1 VTTTAPRPTELE
13 IVAFVDQVR
22 THLRG
27 LTDEERDDLTIGLQA
42 DLADQLA
49 DGGAWIDLD
58 DPRAYAAELRAAAGL
73 PGPTRRLS
81 VQSLQRAPLPRVV
94 GVEAALDS
102 FRAGFL
108 HAVGSRPWS
117 AATWDVVRE
126 LGPIWW
132 AARAWIALAVLD
144 AARDHPVSLV
154 PSFGHPITAFTALA
168 AALVRSVLLGLG
180 RLQPGPGAR
189 GHLAGRLAVLALN
202 VAVLVGVCTLYVP
215 MPGYMVAANSCI

>member
-13 IVAFVDQVR
+13 IAAFVDQVR

-27 LTDEERDDLTIGLQA
+27 LTDEERDDLTIGLEA

-49 DGGAWIDLD
+49 DGEAWIDLD
-58 DPRAYAAELRAAAGL
+58 DPRAYAAELRGAAGL
-73 PGPTRRLS
+73 PGPARRLS
-81 VQSLQRAPLPRVV
+81 AQTFQRAPLPRVV

-102 FRAGFL
+102 LRAGFL
-108 HAVGSRPWS
+108 HAIRSRPWS

-144 AARDHPVSLV
+144 AARDHPISLV
-154 PSFGHPITAFTALA
+154 PSFGHPVTAFTALA
-168 AALVRSVLLGLG
+168 AALVLSVLLGLG

-189 GHLAGRLAVLALN
+189 GHLAGRLLVLTLN
-202 VAVLVGVCTLYVP
+202 VAVLVGVCTLQVS
-215 MPGYMVAANSCI
+215 MPGYLVGSTTCT